1 MNRDYGHSFLIDL
14 IQELHLKI
22 PTLSIGADVIVGFP
36 GETEEKFRQT
46 YRLVESLPFSYLHV
60 FPFSRRKGTPAYQFH
75 QGVDENEIKKRAKTM
90 RELGKQKHQAFYHQ
104 FLDQELRVLV
114 EDRKEKGTGRWKG
127 LSRNYIPVLLNNK
140 NGAKEYQDWV
150 NQEWTVRVT
159 EWTEK
164 CVVGKVVEK

>member
-1 MNRDYGHSFLIDL
+1 M
-14 IQELHLKI
+14 
-22 PTLSIGADVIVGFP
+22 
-36 GETEEKFRQT
+36 
-46 YRLVESLPFSYLHV
+46 ES
-60 FPFSRRKGTPAYQFH
+60 
-75 QGVDENEIKKRAKTM
+75 KKRATEM
-90 RELGKQKHQAFYHQ
+90 RELGKLKRQTFYRR